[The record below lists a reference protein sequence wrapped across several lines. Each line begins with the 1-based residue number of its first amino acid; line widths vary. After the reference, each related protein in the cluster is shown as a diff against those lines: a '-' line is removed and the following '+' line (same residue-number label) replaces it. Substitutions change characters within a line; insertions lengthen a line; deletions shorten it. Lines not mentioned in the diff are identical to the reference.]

1 MQQYTHE
8 YIKSIPHLPVY
19 CLLYETYRQMSP
31 SHWHDHLEII
41 YVLEGELQISSNENT
56 DIYANDGHI
65 LHEDEFY
72 IINSSKIHSTKSKGM
87 VKAFLIQVPY
97 MYLDNYIEDYEHV
110 RFLECF
116 DGEKNTKK
124 YDRMKALLKAIT
136 RIYCKKDKGYELRL
150 MAKMNE
156 FLYILYTSYSH
167 INANMEKESK
177 QIARLKGVLQYVAQ
191 SYQEQISLKTA
202 ADIASLNQEYFCRM
216 FKRCMGVTF
225 LEYINLVRIDHIHE
239 ELLVTEDSI
248 TDILERN
255 GFTNYKVFSRMF
267 KAQFGMTPRELRR
280 LRHYS

>member
-8 YIKSIPHLPVY
+8 YVKSIPHLPVY

-41 YVLEGELQISSNENT
+41 YVLEGELQISSNENA
-56 DIYANDGHI
+56 DIYVNDGHI

-116 DGEKNTKK
+116 DGERNTKK

-167 INANMEKESK
+167 IDANVEKESR
-177 QIARLKGVLQYVAQ
+177 QIERLKDVLKYVAKN
-191 SYQEQISLKTA
+191 YQEPIALKEV

-216 FKRCMGVTF
+216 FKKCMGVTL
-225 LEYINLVRIDHIHE
+225 LEYVNQVRINHIHE
-239 ELLVTEDSI
+239 ELLSTEDSI

-280 LRHYS
+280 LRK

>member
-1 MQQYTHE
+1 
-8 YIKSIPHLPVY
+8 
-19 CLLYETYRQMSP
+19 MSP

-41 YVLEGELQISSNENT
+41 YVLEGELQISSNENA

-65 LHEDEFY
+65 LHKDEFY

-136 RIYCKKDKGYELRL
+136 RIYCKKDEGYELRL

-167 INANMEKESK
+167 IDANVEKESR

-191 SYQEQISLKTA
+191 SYQEPISLKTA

-225 LEYINLVRIDHIHE
+225 LEYINLVRIDHIHD
-239 ELLVTEDSI
+239 ELLVTDDSI
-248 TDILERN
+248 TDILQRN

-280 LRHYS
+280 LRN

>member
-1 MQQYTHE
+1 MY
-8 YIKSIPHLPVY
+8 K
-19 CLLYETYRQMSP
+19 RQ
-31 SHWHDHLEII
+31 EII

-65 LHEDEFY
+65 LHKDEFY

-97 MYLDNYIEDYEHV
+97 MYLDNYIEDYGDV
-110 RFLECF
+110 RFLECY

-167 INANMEKESK
+167 IDANMEKESK

-191 SYQEQISLKTA
+191 SYQEPISLKTA

-225 LEYINLVRIDHIHE
+225 LEYINLVRIDHIHD
-239 ELLVTEDSI
+239 ELLVTDDSI
-248 TDILERN
+248 TDILQRN

-280 LRHYS
+280 LRN

>member
-41 YVLEGELQISSNENT
+41 YVLEGELQISSNENA
-56 DIYANDGHI
+56 DIYVNDGHI

-116 DGEKNTKK
+116 DGERNTKK

-167 INANMEKESK
+167 IDANVEKESR
-177 QIARLKGVLQYVAQ
+177 QIERLKDVLKYVAKN
-191 SYQEQISLKTA
+191 YQEPIALKEV

-216 FKRCMGVTF
+216 FKKCMGVTL
-225 LEYINLVRIDHIHE
+225 LEYVNQVRINHIHE
-239 ELLVTEDSI
+239 ELLSTEDSI

-267 KAQFGMTPRELRR
+267 KTQFGMTPRELRR
-280 LRHYS
+280 LRK

>member
-8 YIKSIPHLPVY
+8 YIKSIPHLPIY

-41 YVLEGELQISSNENT
+41 YVLEGELQISSNENA
-56 DIYANDGHI
+56 DIYVNDGHI

-116 DGEKNTKK
+116 DGERNTKK

-167 INANMEKESK
+167 IDANVEKESR
-177 QIARLKGVLQYVAQ
+177 QIERLKDVLKYVAKN
-191 SYQEQISLKTA
+191 YQEPIALKEV

-216 FKRCMGVTF
+216 FKKCMGVTL
-225 LEYINLVRIDHIHE
+225 LEYVNQVRINHIHE
-239 ELLVTEDSI
+239 ELLSTEDSI

-280 LRHYS
+280 LRK

>member
-41 YVLEGELQISSNENT
+41 YVLEGELQISSNENA

-97 MYLDNYIEDYEHV
+97 MYLDNYIEDYGHV

-124 YDRMKALLKAIT
+124 CDRMKALLKAIT

-167 INANMEKESK
+167 IDANVEKESR
-177 QIARLKGVLQYVAQ
+177 QIARLKGVLQ
-191 SYQEQISLKTA
+191 
-202 ADIASLNQEYFCRM
+202 M
-216 FKRCMGVTF
+216 
-225 LEYINLVRIDHIHE
+225 
-239 ELLVTEDSI
+239 
-248 TDILERN
+248 
-255 GFTNYKVFSRMF
+255 SRSPIRSRF
-267 KAQFGMTPRELRR
+267 
-280 LRHYS
+280 H

>member
-41 YVLEGELQISSNENT
+41 YVLEGELQISSNENA
-56 DIYANDGHI
+56 DIYVNDGHI

-116 DGEKNTKK
+116 DGERNTKK

-167 INANMEKESK
+167 IDANVEKESR
-177 QIARLKGVLQYVAQ
+177 QIERLKDVLKYVAKN
-191 SYQEQISLKTA
+191 YQEPIALKEV

-216 FKRCMGVTF
+216 FKKCMGVTL
-225 LEYINLVRIDHIHE
+225 LEYVNQVRINHIHE
-239 ELLVTEDSI
+239 ELLSTEDSI

-280 LRHYS
+280 LRKYS

>member
-1 MQQYTHE
+1 
-8 YIKSIPHLPVY
+8 
-19 CLLYETYRQMSP
+19 
-31 SHWHDHLEII
+31 
-41 YVLEGELQISSNENT
+41 
-56 DIYANDGHI
+56 
-65 LHEDEFY
+65 
-72 IINSSKIHSTKSKGM
+72 
-87 VKAFLIQVPY
+87 
-97 MYLDNYIEDYEHV
+97 
-110 RFLECF
+110 
-116 DGEKNTKK
+116 
-124 YDRMKALLKAIT
+124 MKALLKAIT

-239 ELLVTEDSI
+239 ELLVTDDSI

>member
-65 LHEDEFY
+65 LHKDEFY

-97 MYLDNYIEDYEHV
+97 MYLDNYIEDYGHV
-110 RFLECF
+110 RFLECY

-167 INANMEKESK
+167 IDANMEKESK

-191 SYQEQISLKTA
+191 SYQEQIS
-202 ADIASLNQEYFCRM
+202 
-216 FKRCMGVTF
+216 
-225 LEYINLVRIDHIHE
+225 
-239 ELLVTEDSI
+239 
-248 TDILERN
+248 
-255 GFTNYKVFSRMF
+255 
-267 KAQFGMTPRELRR
+267 
-280 LRHYS
+280 

>member
-41 YVLEGELQISSNENT
+41 YVLEGELQISSNENA
-56 DIYANDGHI
+56 DIYVNDGHI

-116 DGEKNTKK
+116 DGERNTKK

-167 INANMEKESK
+167 IDANVEKESR
-177 QIARLKGVLQYVAQ
+177 QIERLKDVLKYVAKN
-191 SYQEQISLKTA
+191 YQEPIALKEV
-202 ADIASLNQEYFCRM
+202 ADIVSLNQEYFCRM
-216 FKRCMGVTF
+216 FKKCMGVTL
-225 LEYINLVRIDHIHE
+225 LEYVNQVRINHIHE
-239 ELLVTEDSI
+239 ELLSTEDSI

-280 LRHYS
+280 LRK

>member
-8 YIKSIPHLPVY
+8 YVKSIPHLPVY

-41 YVLEGELQISSNENT
+41 YVLEGELQISSNENA
-56 DIYANDGHI
+56 DIYVNDGHI

-167 INANMEKESK
+167 IDANVEKESR
-177 QIARLKGVLQYVAQ
+177 QIERLKDVLKYVAKN
-191 SYQEQISLKTA
+191 YQEPIALKEV

-216 FKRCMGVTF
+216 FKKCMGVTL
-225 LEYINLVRIDHIHE
+225 LEYVNQVRINHIHE
-239 ELLVTEDSI
+239 ELLSTEDSI

-280 LRHYS
+280 LRK

>member
-1 MQQYTHE
+1 MQRYTHE
-8 YIKSIPHLPVY
+8 YVKSIPHLPVY

-65 LHEDEFY
+65 LHKDEFY
-72 IINSSKIHSTKSKGM
+72 IINSSKIHSTKSKEM

-97 MYLDNYIEDYEHV
+97 MYLDNYIEDYGHV

-136 RIYCKKDKGYELRL
+136 RLYCKKDKGYELRL

-167 INANMEKESK
+167 IDANMEKESR
-177 QIARLKGVLQYVAQ
+177 QIERLKDVLKYVAKN
-191 SYQEQISLKTA
+191 YQEPIALKEV

-216 FKRCMGVTF
+216 FKKCMGVTL
-225 LEYINLVRIDHIHE
+225 LEYVNQVRINHIHE
-239 ELLVTEDSI
+239 ELLSTEDSI

-267 KAQFGMTPRELRR
+267 KTQFGMTPRELRR
-280 LRHYS
+280 LRH